1 VTVPSPAFPAHLL
14 RSSRPG
20 LSWPALPNADGA
32 LVLALQFQ
40 LAQTHWEAPAD
51 IELGQF
57 RQLANLLRQAH
68 ATIPFWRE
76 RLEAASY
83 DRSAA
88 APAPEWFRT
97 LPVLTRREVQALG
110 DALLSNRVPPE
121 HGHVARGQTSGST
134 GRPISFYVTQ
144 VSQLFWLAFT
154 LRDHLWH
161 GRDLAGKLA
170 AIRIKVENESGPG
183 WGPATD
189 AVFHTGPSATLNIRT
204 DIDEQLAWL
213 DQHDPDY
220 LITHP
225 SNLRALVR
233 RAIEKDWRPRR
244 LREART
250 FAEALPDDLRAL
262 CREAWNVKLCDAY
275 SAEETG
281 YIALQCPEREHYH
294 VQAESLIVEIVDQR
308 GEPCRP
314 GETGRVVVTTLQNF
328 AMPLIRYEI
337 GDYAVAGAVCPCG
350 RGLPVIERILG
361 RKRNMLRLL
370 DGRRYYPSFP
380 AEDWAGIA
388 PIRQLQ
394 VVQRTLD
401 DIELR
406 LVAERPLTAP
416 EEARLFAAFQRSLAH
431 PFRIALAYRD
441 QIGRSGNYKFE
452 DFISELDD

>member
-1 VTVPSPAFPAHLL
+1 MFPVHLL

-20 LSWPALPNADGA
+20 VSWPALPSDDGA
-32 LVLALQFQ
+32 HMLALQFQ
-40 LAQTHWEAPAD
+40 LARTQWETPAD

-57 RQLANLLRQAH
+57 RQLAHLLGHAH

-76 RLEAASY
+76 RLEAAGY
-83 DRSAA
+83 DRNAA
-88 APAPEWFRT
+88 TPAWFRA
-97 LPVLTRREVQALG
+97 LPILTRGEVQALG
-110 DALLSNRVPPE
+110 DSLLSSRVPPE
-121 HGHVARGQTSGST
+121 HGKVARGQTSGST
-134 GRPISFYVTQ
+134 GRPIGFYVTQ

-161 GRDLAGKLA
+161 RRDLSGKLA

-233 RAIEKDWRPRR
+233 RALEKGWRPRR

-250 FAEALPDDLRAL
+250 FAEALPEDLRAL
-262 CREAWNVKLCDAY
+262 CREAWNVKLCDTY

-281 YIALQCPEREHYH
+281 YIALQCPEHEHYH
-294 VQAESLIVEIVDQR
+294 VQAESLIVEVVDQR
-308 GEPCRP
+308 GEPCQP
-314 GETGRVVVTTLQNF
+314 GETGRVVVTTLQSF

-337 GDYAVAGAVCPCG
+337 GDYAVAGAPCPCG
-350 RGLPVIERILG
+350 RGLPVIERVMG
-361 RKRNMLRLL
+361 RTRNLLRLP
-370 DGRRYYPSFP
+370 DGRRFFPSFP
-380 AEDWAGIA
+380 ADTWAEIA

-394 VVQRTLD
+394 IVQRAVGNI
-401 DIELR
+401 DIR
-406 LVAERPLTAP
+406 LVAERRLTAA
-416 EEARLFAAFQRSLAH
+416 EEARLTAAFQASLTH
-431 PFRIALAYRD
+431 PFPIEYHYVDEIARGA
-441 QIGRSGNYKFE
+441 GHKFE
-452 DFISELDD
+452 DFVSEVET

>member
-1 VTVPSPAFPAHLL
+1 VFPAHLL

-20 LSWPALPNADGA
+20 LSWPALPNGDGA
-32 LVLALQFQ
+32 LMLALQFQ
-40 LAQTHWEAPAD
+40 LAQTQWQALDD

-57 RQLANLLRQAH
+57 RQLVNLLRHAH

-76 RLEAASY
+76 RLEAAGY

-88 APAPEWFRT
+88 ASGPAWFRT
-97 LPVLTRREVQALG
+97 LPVLTRGEVQALG
-110 DALLSNRVPPE
+110 DALLSNRIPSE
-121 HGHVARGQTSGST
+121 HGNVARGQTSGST
-134 GRPISFYVTQ
+134 GRPIGFHVTQ

-161 GRDLAGKLA
+161 RRDLSGKLA

-225 SNLRALVR
+225 SNLRGLVR
-233 RAIEKDWRPRR
+233 RAMEKGWRPRR

-250 FAEALPDDLRAL
+250 FAEALPEDLRAL
-262 CREAWNVKLCDAY
+262 CREAWNVKLCDTY

-281 YIALQCPEREHYH
+281 YIALQCPDHEHYH
-294 VQAESLIVEIVDQR
+294 VQAENLIVEIVDQR
-308 GEPCRP
+308 GGPCRP

-337 GDYAVAGAVCPCG
+337 GDYAVAGAACPCG
-350 RGLPVIERILG
+350 RGLPVIARVMG
-361 RKRNMLRLL
+361 RTRNLLRLP
-370 DGRRYYPSFP
+370 DGRRFFPSFP
-380 AEDWAGIA
+380 ADTWAGIA

-394 VVQRTLD
+394 VVQRAAG
-401 DIELR
+401 DIDIR
-406 LVAERPLTAP
+406 LVAERRLTAG
-416 EEARLFAAFQRSLAH
+416 EEARLTAAFQASLTH
-431 PFRIALAYRD
+431 PFAIEYRYVDEIARGA
-441 QIGRSGNYKFE
+441 GHKFE
-452 DFISELDD
+452 DFVSEIKT

>member
-1 VTVPSPAFPAHLL
+1 MFPAHLL

-20 LSWPALPNADGA
+20 VSWPALPSDDGA
-32 LVLALQFQ
+32 HLLAFQFQ
-40 LAQTHWEAPAD
+40 LAQTQWEAPAD

-57 RQLANLLRQAH
+57 RQLANLLRHAH
-68 ATIPFWRE
+68 ATIPFWRQ
-76 RLEAASY
+76 RLEAAGY
-83 DRSAA
+83 DRNA
-88 APAPEWFRT
+88 APAPAWFRT
-97 LPVLTRREVQALG
+97 LPILARGEVQALG
-110 DALLSNRVPPE
+110 DALLSNRVPAE
-121 HGHVARGQTSGST
+121 HGNVARGQTSGST
-134 GRPISFYVTQ
+134 GRPIGFYVTQ

-161 GRDLAGKLA
+161 RRDLSGKLA
-170 AIRIKVENESGPG
+170 AIRIKVENEAGPG

-204 DIDEQLAWL
+204 DIDEQLTWL

-262 CREAWNVKLCDAY
+262 CRDAWNVKLCDAY

-314 GETGRVVVTTLQNF
+314 GETGRAVVTTLQNF

-337 GDYAVAGAVCPCG
+337 GDYAVAGAPCPCG
-350 RGLPVIERILG
+350 RGLPVLERILG
-361 RKRNMLRLL
+361 RKRNMLRLP

-380 AEDWAGIA
+380 ADDWAGIA

-394 VVQRTLD
+394 VAQRTLD

-416 EEARLFAAFQRSLAH
+416 EEARLAAAFQRSLAH
-431 PFRIALAYRD
+431 PFRIAVAYRD